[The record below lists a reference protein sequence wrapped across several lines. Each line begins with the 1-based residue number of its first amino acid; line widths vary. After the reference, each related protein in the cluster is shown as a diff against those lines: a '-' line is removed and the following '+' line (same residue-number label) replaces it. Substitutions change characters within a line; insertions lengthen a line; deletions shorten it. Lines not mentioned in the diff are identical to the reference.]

1 MRAVGAGTA
10 GLWLTMQTANH
21 KIYLQLFHR
30 RRMVLLMPLPKVLHI
45 IQLLLFYPLCLISGL
60 SQMWKYKHPGPDVTV
75 VLQMALHN

>member
-1 MRAVGAGTA
+1 
-10 GLWLTMQTANH
+10 
-21 KIYLQLFHR
+21 
-30 RRMVLLMPLPKVLHI
+30 MVLLIPLPKVLHI